1 MRSTVATLSARVGIA
16 ALVSL
21 GVFAVPGGPASAAP
35 SQTGA
40 AVHTS
45 VAAALTPAECTALQ
59 QQIDGLNARVL
70 TLQDLLAEASPSQK
84 AAIIRM
90 IRKLEAQIGV
100 LEAQYAAGC
109 PA

>member
-1 MRSTVATLSARVGIA
+1 MRSNVGTISARVGIA

-21 GVFAVPGGPASAAP
+21 GVFAVPGGPASAAA

-40 AVHTS
+40 AIHTG
-45 VAAALTPAECTALQ
+45 VATALTPAECTAIRQ
-59 QQIDGLNARVL
+59 QKEGLEARVL
-70 TLQDLLAEASPSQK
+70 TLQDLLSEASPAQK

-90 IRKLEAQIGV
+90 ILKLEAEIGV
-100 LEAQYAAGC
+100 LDAQLAAGC